1 MFPFP
6 RFLSVLVGLPIARC
20 ALNVLQ
26 RSSSA
31 NTGGALNSIGEWEE
45 SVLAAWAQEPA
56 CEASVLRGQCGVGAV
71 VVRVQPSGDIT
82 SQVYTAGA
90 GGGLAPFDGQ
100 KMTSIF
106 PIASNTK
113 ILTSIL
119 LVSLADHGKLAMDET
134 VGSFLDQTCGSLPQ
148 PVANITLFQLASQT
162 SGLPAQ
168 PTNRHLE
175 PCKRDPVD
183 CNPFTQYTVQDLCQ
197 TLREVTLG
205 PKGHYLYSNL
215 AFGMLGYLLERR
227 MGSSFE
233 HLTHTWV
240 LQPLGMYSG
249 KITLNETEWQTLTP
263 QGKDARTGEG
273 RWRRQPYGI
282 LQGNGAFLV
291 SIPDMGRLVGSM
303 IKAERGRETPLAA
316 SLRQTLQP
324 VTWSG
329 LCACNACEEEELLK
343 LSIPTAERGVV
354 AMGWESS
361 SSGLRRGWHK
371 AGDIAGYSSWMAFN
385 AASGR
390 GAFGVD
396 TCGGCGAEL
405 GSLRGSAVQQMV
417 QLLADGPPEVVAP
430 LPQLAEAELSALV
443 GDFKACPAAPGKTQS
458 SSLSRLSL
466 SLHGS
471 DRRKLLAST
480 ESFSGERSPA
490 VTASPY
496 SSAESDGLQ
505 AFSGVVLALSDPVGT
520 IHGGANAKGPL
531 ATVAQRRSI
540 HFLADSRFP
549 NKRGAAVLH
558 IGGVDVFFV
567 DDVSQCP

>member
-1 MFPFP
+1 MFLFP
-6 RFLSVLVGLPIARC
+6 RFLSVLVGLPIAKC

-26 RSSSA
+26 RSSTA
-31 NTGGALNSIGEWEE
+31 NTGASNRTDQWEE
-45 SVLAAWAQEPA
+45 SVLAAWAKEPA
-56 CEASVLRGQCGVGAV
+56 CQVSVLRGQCGVGAV
-71 VVRVQPSGDIT
+71 VVNVEPSGEIT

-90 GGGLAPFDGQ
+90 GGGLAPFDAQ

-119 LVSLADHGKLAMDET
+119 LVSLADHGKLSMDET
-134 VGSFLDQTCGSLPQ
+134 VGSFLDQACGSLPQ

-183 CNPFTQYTVQDLCQ
+183 CNPFTQYTLQDLCQ

-215 AFGMLGYLLERR
+215 AYGMLGYLMERR

-233 HLTHTWV
+233 QLTHTWV
-240 LQPLGMYSG
+240 LQPLRMQSG
-249 KITLNETEWQTLTP
+249 KITLNETEWQKLTP
-263 QGKDARTGEG
+263 QGKDAKTGEG

-291 SIPDMGRLVGSM
+291 SIPDMGRLVGAM

-316 SLRQTLQP
+316 TLRQTLQP

-329 LCACNACEEEELLK
+329 LCACHACEEEELLK
-343 LSIPTAERGVV
+343 LSIPTAERGIV

-396 TCGGCGAEL
+396 TCGGCGVEL

-430 LPQLAEAELSALV
+430 LPHVAEAELSALV

-471 DRRKLLAST
+471 DRRKLLLST
-480 ESFSGERSPA
+480 ESFSGEKSPA

-531 ATVAQRRSI
+531 AAVAQRRSV

-549 NKRGAAVLH
+549 YKRGAAVLH

>member
-1 MFPFP
+1 
-6 RFLSVLVGLPIARC
+6 
-20 ALNVLQ
+20 
-26 RSSSA
+26 
-31 NTGGALNSIGEWEE
+31 
-45 SVLAAWAQEPA
+45 
-56 CEASVLRGQCGVGAV
+56 V
-71 VVRVQPSGDIT
+71 VVNVEPSGEIT

-90 GGGLAPFDGQ
+90 GGGLAPFDAQ

-119 LVSLADHGKLAMDET
+119 LVSLADHGKLSMDET
-134 VGSFLDQTCGSLPQ
+134 VGSFLDQACGSLPQ

-183 CNPFTQYTVQDLCQ
+183 CNPFTQYTSQDLCQ

-215 AFGMLGYLLERR
+215 AYGMLGYLMERR

-233 HLTHTWV
+233 QLTHTWV
-240 LQPLGMYSG
+240 LQPLRMQSG
-249 KITLNETEWQTLTP
+249 KITLNETEWQKLTP
-263 QGKDARTGEG
+263 QGKDAKTGEG

-291 SIPDMGRLVGSM
+291 SIPDMGRLVGAM

-316 SLRQTLQP
+316 TLRQTLQP

-329 LCACNACEEEELLK
+329 LCACHACEEEELLK
-343 LSIPTAERGVV
+343 LSIPTAERGIV

-430 LPQLAEAELSALV
+430 LPHVAEAELSALV

-471 DRRKLLAST
+471 DRRKLLLST
-480 ESFSGERSPA
+480 ESFSGEKSPA

-531 ATVAQRRSI
+531 AAVAQRRSV

-549 NKRGAAVLH
+549 YKRGAAVLH